1 MAMLAIKGHAT
12 RGKEVIEILEM
23 LGGKNITNYDGSN
36 TKSFYF
42 LNNIIIC
49 SSYGSG
55 KLLGIDCY
63 TLEQFLEKFPYK
75 VGDKVYYDNKVC
87 DVIEMLWNSNLN
99 TISYGVY
106 DGKIKSLAIAEELKS
121 YKEETMEEIKIDI
134 PNGYEFFGID
144 DDNKIVLTKQQPQY
158 PKTYDECCELLKKT
172 KSYQSVSG
180 YKTELLEDFQKL
192 LICRDAYWK
201 IAGVEMGLD
210 KPWKPKSTEMSHA
223 IVCRDDGDFLL
234 HRRTRAI
241 LIFPSAEMRDMFYD
255 NFKELIEQCK

>member
-1 MAMLAIKGHAT
+1 LQPYKEAPMYLNAKANKQAEEIK
-12 RGKEVIEILEM
+12 KILE
-23 LGGKNITNYDGSN
+23 
-36 TKSFYF
+36 
-42 LNNIIIC
+42 
-49 SSYGSG
+49 
-55 KLLGIDCY
+55 
-63 TLEQFLEKFPYK
+63 P
-75 VGDKVYYDNKVC
+75 V
-87 DVIEMLWNSNLN
+87 
-99 TISYGVY
+99 
-106 DGKIKSLAIAEELKS
+106 
-121 YKEETMEEIKIDI
+121 KEIMEEIKLDI
-134 PNGYEFFGID
+134 PDGYEFFGID